1 MNKPLKR
8 KIQLFIICSQLL
20 AREGLILLTQQDE
33 DIKVIG
39 DAADDEAGVT
49 GIDTLQPDVVIVA
62 DGWGGEDCSCADT
75 VKKIKAYHPHIPI
88 LVVSPHVE
96 NARVQMALAAGAN
109 GYLPMGIDIDE
120 LVRVLYTVNR
130 GELTLHPSLLPAILQ
145 QLEAETG
152 GKSTATNP
160 DDLTKRESD
169 ILSALSRGLTD
180 REIAQQLSI
189 SVRTVQSHLAH
200 IYEKLHVHSRTE
212 AALIAVQHK
221 HE

>member
-1 MNKPLKR
+1 
-8 KIQLFIICSQLL
+8 
-20 AREGLILLTQQDE
+20 
-33 DIKVIG
+33 
-39 DAADDEAGVT
+39 
-49 GIDTLQPDVVIVA
+49 
-62 DGWGGEDCSCADT
+62 
-75 VKKIKAYHPHIPI
+75 
-88 LVVSPHVE
+88 
-96 NARVQMALAAGAN
+96 MALAAGAN

-160 DDLTKRESD
+160 DDLTPRERA

-180 REIAQQLSI
+180 REIAQQLFI

-200 IYEKLHVHSRTE
+200 VYEKLHVHSRIE
-212 AALIAVQHK
+212 AALFAVQHK
-221 HE
+221 PE

>member
-33 DIKVIG
+33 DIKVVG
-39 DAADDEAGVT
+39 DAADDEAGVA

-96 NARVQMALAAGAN
+96 NARVHMALAAGAN

-120 LVRVLYTVNR
+120 LVRVLYTVSR

-145 QLEAETG
+145 QLEAEP
-152 GKSTATNP
+152 GKPVATTP
-160 DDLTKRESD
+160 DDLTERERD
-169 ILSALSRGLTD
+169 ILSALSQGLTD
-180 REIAQQLSI
+180 REIAQRLFI

>member
-1 MNKPLKR
+1 M
-8 KIQLFIICSQLL
+8 KILRSL
-20 AREGLILLTQQDE
+20 EN
-33 DIKVIG
+33 
-39 DAADDEAGVT
+39 AADDEAGVA

-120 LVRVLYTVNR
+120 LVRVLYTVSR

-145 QLEAETG
+145 QLEAEPG
-152 GKSTATNP
+152 GKSTASNP
-160 DDLTKRESD
+160 DDLTQRETCH
-169 ILSALSRGLTD
+169 LVRPFSRFD
-180 REIAQQLSI
+180 RSRDCPADVYQRPYGAI
-189 SVRTVQSHLAH
+189 SPGPRL
-200 IYEKLHVHSRTE
+200 
-212 AALIAVQHK
+212 
-221 HE
+221 

>member
-8 KIQLFIICSQLL
+8 KIRLFIICSQLL

-130 GELTLHPSLLPAILQ
+130 GELTLHPDLPPRV
-145 QLEAETG
+145 G
-152 GKSTATNP
+152 PVFKW
-160 DDLTKRESD
+160 
-169 ILSALSRGLTD
+169 
-180 REIAQQLSI
+180 
-189 SVRTVQSHLAH
+189 
-200 IYEKLHVHSRTE
+200 
-212 AALIAVQHK
+212 
-221 HE
+221 

>member
-1 MNKPLKR
+1 
-8 KIQLFIICSQLL
+8 
-20 AREGLILLTQQDE
+20 
-33 DIKVIG
+33 
-39 DAADDEAGVT
+39 
-49 GIDTLQPDVVIVA
+49 
-62 DGWGGEDCSCADT
+62 
-75 VKKIKAYHPHIPI
+75 
-88 LVVSPHVE
+88 
-96 NARVQMALAAGAN
+96 MALAAGAN

-180 REIAQQLSI
+180 REIAQQLFI

>member
-1 MNKPLKR
+1 
-8 KIQLFIICSQLL
+8 LF
-20 AREGLILLTQQDE
+20 
-33 DIKVIG
+33 
-39 DAADDEAGVT
+39 
-49 GIDTLQPDVVIVA
+49 
-62 DGWGGEDCSCADT
+62 CADT

-145 QLEAETG
+145 QLEAEPG
-152 GKSTATNP
+152 GKSAVSNP
-160 DDLTKRESD
+160 DDLTQRESA

-180 REIAQQLSI
+180 REIASSCLSA
-189 SVRTVQSHLAH
+189 SVRCNLTWPTSMKSSTFTAG
-200 IYEKLHVHSRTE
+200 SRQPC
-212 AALIAVQHK
+212 LPCNISLNK
-221 HE
+221 FP

>member
-1 MNKPLKR
+1 
-8 KIQLFIICSQLL
+8 
-20 AREGLILLTQQDE
+20 
-33 DIKVIG
+33 
-39 DAADDEAGVT
+39 
-49 GIDTLQPDVVIVA
+49 
-62 DGWGGEDCSCADT
+62 
-75 VKKIKAYHPHIPI
+75 
-88 LVVSPHVE
+88 
-96 NARVQMALAAGAN
+96 
-109 GYLPMGIDIDE
+109 MGIDIDE

-160 DDLTKRESD
+160 DDLTQRESD